1 VAGHLTSAEESC
13 TQVEACFLAA
23 LDAED
28 LLGLADELAT
38 AALREAIACG
48 EKDQVHELAGDG
60 QVPLLLA
67 ISDNGP
73 QMRSHSTREF
83 LAGVA
88 IAQQFGRPHTPQDQT
103 WIETLFGHVKGEWP
117 HLENTDQQDHRRVR
131 AARPCRTRRHRRRG
145 RRRPPSPRHN
155 ARHARSPG
163 SDRPGPPAGQPVNGT
178 PRSRAEAITA
188 ARKAD
193 TSRRRQRVL
202 QALAASVSAG
212 DDITPGGIA
221 RRAGVHRS
229 FLYRHP
235 DLLAEIHTA
244 QSQPPAVRGA
254 RHDAPT
260 RESLQADLAAAH
272 ERASRQA
279 AHIRQL
285 ERKLSAL
292 LGQQAWH
299 ESGLGAPADID
310 ALNQKIAHLEQHV
323 TDLRLQLERNDEDL
337 HAARAANRELMTQ
350 LNLSVPAQHH

>member
-1 VAGHLTSAEESC
+1 MGLTLGQHHRPAREPAPRTPWPDWLEWKPNRVLGLRLHPLDPGAPRLDRDPGRGLPQVAGHLTSAEESC

-103 WIETLFGHVKGEWP
+103 WIETLFG
-117 HLENTDQQDHRRVR
+117 R
-131 AARPCRTRRHRRRG
+131 
-145 RRRPPSPRHN
+145 
-155 ARHARSPG
+155 
-163 SDRPGPPAGQPVNGT
+163 QPVNGT